1 MKNPLVVIL
10 GPTASGKT
18 SFAVKLADKTN
29 SEIISA
35 DSRQIYRGMDIGTG
49 KDLYEY
55 IIGNKS
61 IPYHLIDILDP
72 DEDYSVF
79 QFKKDFFKRFDVLK
93 EKNKNVILCGGTGL
107 YIESIL
113 LNYDIPHIAPDI
125 PLRDTLSKL
134 TKRDLIE
141 KLKKIDDS
149 KFKPE
154 FHTTVRRIIRTIEII
169 KNKKNRGENL
179 DKIAS
184 VPYYK
189 VFGLK
194 VKRECL
200 LSKIESRLNSRF
212 NAGMI
217 EEVEKLINCGIT
229 FNRLKY
235 FGLEYKIVGEYL
247 FNEIDYND
255 MKLKL
260 KFAINRFSKRQM
272 TFFRR
277 MEKRGINIEWI
288 DINDYKNINLFIN
301 KYSL

>member
-1 MKNPLVVIL
+1 M
-10 GPTASGKT
+10 
-18 SFAVKLADKTN
+18 
-29 SEIISA
+29 
-35 DSRQIYRGMDIGTG
+35 
-49 KDLYEY
+49 
-55 IIGNKS
+55 
-61 IPYHLIDILDP
+61 
-72 DEDYSVF
+72 
-79 QFKKDFFKRFDVLK
+79 
-93 EKNKNVILCGGTGL
+93 
-107 YIESIL
+107 IEQ
-113 LNYDIPHIAPDI
+113 
-125 PLRDTLSKL
+125 
-134 TKRDLIE
+134 
-141 KLKKIDDS
+141 LKKIDNS

-169 KNKKNRGENL
+169 KNIKKKGEKL
-179 DKIAS
+179 DKIVS
-184 VPYYK
+184 IPNYK

-194 VKRECL
+194 IQRECL

-217 EEVEKLINCGIT
+217 EEVEKLVKQGMT
-229 FNRLKY
+229 LNRLKY

-247 FNEIDYND
+247 FNQIDFHD

-288 DINDYKNINLFIN
+288 DINDYQNINQFIN